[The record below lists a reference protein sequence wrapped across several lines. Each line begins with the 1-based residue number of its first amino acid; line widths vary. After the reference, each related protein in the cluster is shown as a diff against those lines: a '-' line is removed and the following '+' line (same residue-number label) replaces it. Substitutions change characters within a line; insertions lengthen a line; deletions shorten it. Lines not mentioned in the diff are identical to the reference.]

1 MYLSHDLYDVHQV
14 SVEDQLIFE
23 NEAGQYL
30 IKRDV
35 HGKCHFLMQKTMT
48 FLPFINQFTGANVRI
63 EAQLMSADA
72 LRMAIKAHKYAIEN
86 KDATW
91 DTLKTYLPEGSYT
104 LGAIRF

>member
-1 MYLSHDLYDVHQV
+1 MYMSHDLYDMHQV

-23 NEAGQYL
+23 NEAGPYL

-48 FLPFINQFTGANVRI
+48 LLPFINQFKNSNMRI

-72 LRMAIKAHKYAIEN
+72 LRMAIKAHKFAIEN

-91 DTLKTYLPEGSYT
+91 DQLKMHLPEGSYT